1 MEKINQD
8 LPDGIKVF
16 RGKNNLIPVKAWYA
30 EIDLLSNNN
39 SVRIVQS
46 QDIDFKES
54 LLDFSENLQAVV
66 VVNGGYF
73 LMDKNPTE
81 HVGLLMSNHT
91 IHSQAISSLLRGE
104 IRYYVTRGALGITDE
119 NQVDI
124 AWVTSRNDSVFE
136 WKIPTKNKRNIPNT
150 TLDYT
155 QSFHWNVRDAFQ
167 AGPVLISD
175 SKIHTSVD
183 EEVFFDTKILGINP
197 RTSAGYTSD
206 GKLILMVVDGRQA
219 ISRGVYLDELAV
231 MMKDLNCV
239 EAINLD
245 GGGSTGMVVNG
256 TLLNKP
262 SGTTN
267 QREVMSAIAVFSQ
280 E

>member
-1 MEKINQD
+1 MK
-8 LPDGIKVF
+8 KF
-16 RGKNNLIPVKAWYA
+16 
-30 EIDLLSNNN
+30 
-39 SVRIVQS
+39 
-46 QDIDFKES
+46 
-54 LLDFSENLQAVV
+54 
-66 VVNGGYF
+66 
-73 LMDKNPTE
+73 
-81 HVGLLMSNHT
+81 
-91 IHSQAISSLLRGE
+91 
-104 IRYYVTRGALGITDE
+104 
-119 NQVDI
+119 
-124 AWVTSRNDSVFE
+124 
-136 WKIPTKNKRNIPNT
+136 
-150 TLDYT
+150 
-155 QSFHWNVRDAFQ
+155 
-167 AGPVLISD
+167 
-175 SKIHTSVD
+175 
-183 EEVFFDTKILGINP
+183 FFDTKILGINP

-231 MMKDLNCV
+231 IMKDLNCV